1 MEETTTVFGGLGSF
15 FHCITLSGLSF
26 AKEMRMVSYPH
37 RFTGLCLLIAG
48 NKSEHRCDQ
57 SISLSTFFKKKK
69 FFCLFS
75 VKLICPQKDFLWDI

>member
-1 MEETTTVFGGLGSF
+1 MEETTTIFWGLGSF

-57 SISLSTFFKKKK
+57 SISLSTFFKKKNS
-69 FFCLFS
+69 S
-75 VKLICPQKDFLWDI
+75 VCSQSN